1 MAEITARSPGE
12 PYRAYLLYAAERLT
26 ATRTRNADL
35 DYGSPAEFV
44 ADLRLVQESLADAG
58 AARQAYGELQH
69 LIWQAETFGFHLA
82 SLEVRQHSAV
92 HARAL
97 AELRAG
103 GELSAD
109 DARGARDDPGDRV
122 DPEPVRVRG
131 LPPVRDLVHHRRRR
145 RGRGVRAGRVRVP

>member
-1 MAEITARSPGE
+1 MSEIGARSPEE

-26 ATRTRNADL
+26 ATRTRNADHA
-35 DYGSPAEFV
+35 YGSPAQFV
-44 ADLRLVQESLADAG
+44 ADLRLVQAALASAG

-82 SLEVRQHSAV
+82 SLEGRQHSQV

-103 GELSAD
+103 GDVSPMTRE
-109 DARGARDDPGDRV
+109 
-122 DPEPVRVRG
+122 
-131 LPPVRDLVHHRRRR
+131 
-145 RGRGVRAGRVRVP
+145 